1 LRVAGL
7 DPDQTIFDATRCSQ
21 QQPPSDLRF
30 MKRHVLLLRK
40 GLGRFVSRTIH
51 AVGGIAVRKG
61 AHPKVAVVQRSKD
74 RLWVLPR
81 GKLRRG
87 ERPVAGARREVV
99 EETGFRVEVCEFL
112 GIISYQSRG
121 RPKVVRFWLM
131 RAEAEPSFEVMKDI
145 VAVRWLS
152 LGAAVK
158 RLSYP
163 LEKLFLINVGNHA
176 VQGPRRS
183 QARRAKMPATRPTLR
198 KKSKARRTRA

>member
-1 LRVAGL
+1 
-7 DPDQTIFDATRCSQ
+7 
-21 QQPPSDLRF
+21 
-30 MKRHVLLLRK
+30 MKWHVLLRPRE
-40 GLGRFVSRTIH
+40 GWARFVSRTIH

-61 AHPKVAVVQRSKD
+61 ARPRVAVVQRSKD

-81 GKLRRG
+81 GKLRPD

-112 GIISYQSRG
+112 GVITYEARG
-121 RPKVVRFWLM
+121 RPKVVQFWLM

-145 VAVRWLS
+145 AAVKWLS

-163 LEKLFLINVGNHA
+163 LEKLFLSNVGRHA
-176 VQGPRRS
+176 FRQHRRRQRRKMKAPKTRPRRRNP
-183 QARRAKMPATRPTLR
+183 ARRV
-198 KKSKARRTRA
+198 RR